1 MVWSYRLIRLIKRAK
16 NSTRLAAAPVYAK
29 SNKNRSNGISTPN
42 YYPKKVSYIKEND
55 HLSTEIAPLKELPT
69 APGDDLVDNS
79 IAKNSSIKPI
89 VKNNSVSAEKTNV
102 VYIVNGNCHQGSNLS
117 GNTQNMDPNVMFE
130 EIVPSVPKRL
140 SSIRRSASSVF
151 QREAPPPP
159 VPDHLD
165 ESHISNDSN
174 RSSAISSQLPRP
186 PTRFTSKN
194 TRKMTDERLDET
206 TTSQFS
212 HDSPSAHDTSSE
224 VIDIDE
230 AIGINKVTF
239 QLPNGNSENSRHNNN
254 RYFLRDQWIGK
265 SPFHNV
271 NTRSSR
277 PQSPSTH
284 QYQEIGE
291 VSSLSS
297 SQKRGIDGGQW
308 SSADDKSLDGISSDV
323 SSPMFP
329 ISFPNSSL
337 LQGNSNAA
345 EGSEIAKTELKKVNI
360 QIPSDQDTNQ
370 ISYGYE
376 NVLPLSRL
384 PNSPSG
390 SSVAPSSVFSSTS
403 EEDEF
408 DLDSDF
414 GPNSRFKRRIKTE
427 QKDMPIVVF
436 PKRKQS
442 SSRSFQF
449 SLPTKRFQ
457 RVMDSDPRH
466 FFSRS
471 MSSSQKTSKDEQGSR
486 PADTR
491 TQRGRNMGN
500 YRNKQNRSTR
510 TKGGSTSWTQQ
521 QNSDTKNDM
530 DITFD
535 EKDEDEYIKN
545 KQNNSTTSLHS
556 MPSISESY
564 TYEKTISSKKITE
577 TRI

>member
-1 MVWSYRLIRLIKRAK
+1 MVWSYRLIRLIKRARH
-16 NSTRLAAAPVYAK
+16 STRLAAEPVYAK
-29 SNKNRSNGISTPN
+29 SNKHRSNGISTPS
-42 YYPKKVSYIKEND
+42 YYPKKVSYIKENE
-55 HLSTEIAPLKELPT
+55 HLSTETAPLKALPT
-69 APGDDLVDNS
+69 TPGDDLVDNS
-79 IAKNSSIKPI
+79 SAKKSSIKPI
-89 VKNNSVSAEKTNV
+89 GKNDSVSEEKTNV

-117 GNTQNMDPNVMFE
+117 GNKVKIDRNVIFE
-130 EIVPSVPKRL
+130 EIVPAVPKRL
-140 SSIRRSASSVF
+140 SSIRRSAASIL

-174 RSSAISSQLPRP
+174 RSSVISSQVPRP

-194 TRKMTDERLDET
+194 TRNMTKERLDET
-206 TTSQFS
+206 TTTQFS

-239 QLPNGNSENSRHNNN
+239 QLPNKNDETSGRNNN
-254 RYFLRDQWIGK
+254 KYFLRDQWIGK

-297 SQKRGIDGGQW
+297 SQKRGIDAGQW
-308 SSADDKSLDGISSDV
+308 SSADDKSFDGISSDF
-323 SSPMFP
+323 SSPISP
-329 ISFPNSSL
+329 IDSPNNSV
-337 LQGNSNAA
+337 LQGNSNA
-345 EGSEIAKTELKKVNI
+345 TERIKIDETDLKKLNV
-360 QIPSDQDTNQ
+360 QIPSDQDANQ

-457 RVMDSDPRH
+457 RVLDSDPRH

-471 MSSSQKTSKDEQGSR
+471 ISSSQRSSKDEQGSR
-486 PADTR
+486 SADKR
-491 TQRGRNMGN
+491 IQRGRNMGN
-500 YRNKQNRSTR
+500 YRNKQTRSIR
-510 TKGGSTSWTQQ
+510 SNGGSTSWTQK

-545 KQNNSTTSLHS
+545 KQKNSTTSLHS
-556 MPSISESY
+556 TPSISESY